1 MPVIYL
7 DKGDQNRRVAQVIQ
21 KLQPFCDVKETDQR
35 IIISNTGTIRIERKR
50 LEEALGSALADGEW
64 RSKFAVNIG
73 EVTEYSD
80 RQFVIVEEPP
90 GDY

>member
-7 DKGDQNRRVAQVIQ
+7 DKGDQNRQVAQAIQ
-21 KLQPFCDVKETDQR
+21 KLQPFCDVKETEQR
-35 IIISNTGTIRIERKR
+35 IIISNTGTIRIDRKR
-50 LEEALGSALADGEW
+50 LEEALGSAIGDEEW
-64 RSKFAVNIG
+64 RRKFAINIG

-80 RQFVIVEEPP
+80 REFVIVEEPP